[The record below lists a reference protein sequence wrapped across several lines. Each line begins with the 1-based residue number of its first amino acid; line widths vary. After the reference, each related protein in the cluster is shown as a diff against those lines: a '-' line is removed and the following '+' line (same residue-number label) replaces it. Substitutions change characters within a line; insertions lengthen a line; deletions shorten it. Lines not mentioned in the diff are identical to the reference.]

1 MQIQELSNRG
11 DTSSHGGGGL
21 VAKWCQTLATSR
33 TVACQAPLSMGFS
46 RQEYRSGLPYPP
58 PGDLSDPG
66 TEGMPL
72 TAPALAGGFFTT
84 GATWEALQG
93 MQSVHNNLLSKLSR
107 REMPRV

>member
-1 MQIQELSNRG
+1 MDFVPVCSVAQP
-11 DTSSHGGGGL
+11 GL
-21 VAKWCQTLATSR
+21 TIPNPMDYTH
-33 TVACQAPLSMGFS
+33 QAPLSMGFS

-84 GATWEALQG
+84 GATWEAL
-93 MQSVHNNLLSKLSR
+93 
-107 REMPRV
+107 